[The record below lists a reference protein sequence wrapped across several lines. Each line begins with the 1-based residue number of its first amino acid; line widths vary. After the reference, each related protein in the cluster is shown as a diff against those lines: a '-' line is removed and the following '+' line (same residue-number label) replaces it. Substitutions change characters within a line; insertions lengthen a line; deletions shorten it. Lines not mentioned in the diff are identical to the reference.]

1 MCLGDPHARM
11 ASDPLIDG
19 DLDLAIV
26 PRGKAIKDRT
36 LGLVLPVPAVPE
48 VLLGLMEIGLRGRA
62 IKVKTLGPVQVV
74 PEGKV
79 MVPVLVARVDPA
91 MARVLVARVMA
102 RVRAVRAMARVRGV
116 PVMVRVPVVREPLLL

>member
-1 MCLGDPHARM
+1 M

-48 VLLGLMEIGLRGRA
+48 GLLGLTEIGLRGRA

-79 MVPVLVARVDPA
+79 MAPVLVARVDPA
-91 MARVLVARVMA
+91 MARVLVAR
-102 RVRAVRAMARVRGV
+102 AMARVQV
-116 PVMVRVPVVREPLLL
+116 DPAMVRVPVVREPLLL